1 MGRGFPLP
9 LFFEGFL
16 PGSCC
21 FIEEVWRI
29 EDWSDLEKLAEK
41 LSTLAQEFEV
51 QCKQVLDEE
60 QFEKE
65 LEEIQD
71 SAETI
76 REQLQKISRV
86 IRY

>member
-1 MGRGFPLP
+1 M
-9 LFFEGFL
+9 
-16 PGSCC
+16 
-21 FIEEVWRI
+21 
-29 EDWSDLEKLAEK
+29 EDWSDLENLAEK

>member
-1 MGRGFPLP
+1 M
-9 LFFEGFL
+9 
-16 PGSCC
+16 
-21 FIEEVWRI
+21 

-41 LSTLAQEFEV
+41 LSTLAQEFEE

>member
-1 MGRGFPLP
+1 M
-9 LFFEGFL
+9 
-16 PGSCC
+16 
-21 FIEEVWRI
+21 

-76 REQLQKISRV
+76 REQLQKISSV

>member
-1 MGRGFPLP
+1 M
-9 LFFEGFL
+9 
-16 PGSCC
+16 
-21 FIEEVWRI
+21 

-65 LEEIQD
+65 LEEIF
-71 SAETI
+71 I
-76 REQLQKISRV
+76 RTYGKVERKGGLTPKTYESEYVKKISRV

>member
-1 MGRGFPLP
+1 M
-9 LFFEGFL
+9 
-16 PGSCC
+16 
-21 FIEEVWRI
+21 
-29 EDWSDLEKLAEK
+29 EDWNDLEKLAEK

>member
-1 MGRGFPLP
+1 M
-9 LFFEGFL
+9 
-16 PGSCC
+16 
-21 FIEEVWRI
+21 

-51 QCKQVLDEE
+51 QCKQVLDKE

>member
-1 MGRGFPLP
+1 M
-9 LFFEGFL
+9 
-16 PGSCC
+16 
-21 FIEEVWRI
+21 

-51 QCKQVLDEE
+51 QCKQELDEE

>member
-1 MGRGFPLP
+1 M
-9 LFFEGFL
+9 
-16 PGSCC
+16 
-21 FIEEVWRI
+21 

-51 QCKQVLDEE
+51 QCKQVPDEE

>member
-1 MGRGFPLP
+1 M
-9 LFFEGFL
+9 
-16 PGSCC
+16 
-21 FIEEVWRI
+21 

-51 QCKQVLDEE
+51 QCKHVLDEE

>member
-1 MGRGFPLP
+1 M
-9 LFFEGFL
+9 
-16 PGSCC
+16 
-21 FIEEVWRI
+21 

-76 REQLQKISRV
+76 SEQLQKISRV